1 MEAFPKLDPRSFLL
15 LCLCALPALA
25 LSFPF
30 SPADNYLV
38 NCGSAVDATV
48 DNRAFLG
55 DSSGSG
61 SRVLASSRTIPLND
75 DGPALG
81 APQIYHTA
89 RAFARPSKYVFRVQ
103 ERGTHMVRLHFHRFD
118 SSRVE
123 LRDARF
129 HVLVDGYVVLRNF
142 SGESVS
148 GPVIKEYLI
157 WVDAEKL
164 VLTFV
169 PAERSK
175 FGYVNA
181 IEVISAPKDL
191 ILETAQLVDGG
202 KLVNF
207 NGLNRQ
213 ALEVLYRVSVGG
225 PKVTPFNDSLWRTW
239 VPDDAYLKS
248 TYGSERIL
256 FGGRIKYQEGG
267 ASREVGPDN
276 MYNSA
281 RVIKSTNATVPNVN
295 MTWVFP
301 VTGDYKYLVR
311 MHFCDIASISLELL
325 YFNVYVNGF
334 LVFKDFDLSYVV
346 NEVLAAPFYADFIV
360 KGDNSGILSVSIGP
374 ANYSMAHAIDGIL
387 NGVEIMKLNN
397 SMGSLDGEVCGG
409 YILKSWPRGNMG
421 LFVPLVAVICLLLSI
436 SVVMHRRTAGV
447 SHTVAWTRL
456 PTDMTELSLKQ
467 AKQQFR

>member
-15 LCLCALPALA
+15 LCACALPALA

-30 SPADNYLV
+30 SPLDNYLL
-38 NCGSAVDATV
+38 NCGSSVDAVV

-55 DSSGSG
+55 DAPGSGG
-61 SRVLASSRTIPLND
+61 SRVLASTRTISLND
-75 DGPALG
+75 ASPALG
-81 APQIYHTA
+81 TPQIYHTA
-89 RAFARPSKYVFRVQ
+89 RAFARPSKYVFEVRD
-103 ERGTHMVRLHFHRFD
+103 RGTHMVRLHFHRFD

-123 LRDARF
+123 LGDVRF
-129 HVLVDGYVVLRNF
+129 HVLVDGYVVLSNF
-142 SGESVS
+142 SGESAS
-148 GPVIKEYLI
+148 RPVIKEYLI

-164 VLTFV
+164 
-169 PAERSK
+169 
-175 FGYVNA
+175 
-181 IEVISAPKDL
+181 
-191 ILETAQLVDGG
+191 LVDGG

-213 ALEVLYRVSVGG
+213 ALEVSYRVSVGG

-248 TYGSERIL
+248 TYGSERVL

-281 RVIKSTNATVPNVN
+281 RVIKSTNATVPNIN

-311 MHFCDIASISLELL
+311 LHFCDIASISLELL

-334 LVFKDFDLSYVV
+334 LVSKDFDLSRVA

-360 KGDNSGILSVSIGP
+360 EGDNSGILSVSIGP
-374 ANYSMAHAIDGIL
+374 SNYSFAHAIDGIL

-409 YILKSWPRGNMG
+409 FILKSWPRGNMG
-421 LFVPLVAVICLLLSI
+421 VVVPLVAVICLLLSI
-436 SVVMHRRTAGV
+436 SVVMRWRTTGV
-447 SHTVAWTRL
+447 SQTVAWTKL

-467 AKQQFR
+467 ARQQFR

>member
-1 MEAFPKLDPRSFLL
+1 
-15 LCLCALPALA
+15 
-25 LSFPF
+25 
-30 SPADNYLV
+30 
-38 NCGSAVDATV
+38 
-48 DNRAFLG
+48 
-55 DSSGSG
+55 
-61 SRVLASSRTIPLND
+61 
-75 DGPALG
+75 
-81 APQIYHTA
+81 
-89 RAFARPSKYVFRVQ
+89 
-103 ERGTHMVRLHFHRFD
+103 MVRLHFHRFD

-123 LRDARF
+123 LGDVRF
-129 HVLVDGYVVLRNF
+129 HVLVDGYVVLSNF
-142 SGESVS
+142 SGESAS
-148 GPVIKEYLI
+148 RPVIKEYLI

-169 PAERSK
+169 PAGRWK
-175 FGYVNA
+175 FGFVNA

-213 ALEVLYRVSVGG
+213 ALEVSYRVSVGG

-248 TYGSERIL
+248 TYGSERVL

-281 RVIKSTNATVPNVN
+281 RVIKSTNATVPNIN

-311 MHFCDIASISLELL
+311 LHFCDIASISLELL

-334 LVFKDFDLSYVV
+334 LVSKDFDLSRVA

-360 KGDNSGILSVSIGP
+360 EGDNSGILSVSIGP
-374 ANYSMAHAIDGIL
+374 SNYSFAHAIDGIL

-409 YILKSWPRGNMG
+409 FILKSWPRGNTG
-421 LFVPLVAVICLLLSI
+421 VVVPLVAVICLLLSI
-436 SVVMHRRTAGV
+436 SVVMRWRTTGV
-447 SHTVAWTRL
+447 SQTVAWTKL

-467 AKQQFR
+467 ARQQFR